1 MMKYTI
7 DSSQKEKL
15 IEIFA
20 HQLEKQDKEIR
31 FAYIFGSFISET
43 YFSDIDIGI
52 VVGFDLKSPLDF
64 EIELENQLEKIAKFP
79 VDVRVLNNAPIS
91 FTQNVFRTGRVI
103 LDKYPNI
110 RADFEGKILKE
121 YFDFAPYHRLYLQ
134 EVINA
139 PV

>member
-1 MMKYTI
+1 MKYTI
-7 DSSQKEKL
+7 ESSEKEKL

-20 HQLEKQDKEIR
+20 YQLEKQYKEIR
-31 FAYIFGSFISET
+31 FAYIFGSFISER
-43 YFSDIDIGI
+43 YFSDIDLGI
-52 VVGFDLKSPLDF
+52 VLGADLKSPLDF
-64 EIELENQLEKIAKFP
+64 EIELENRLEKIAELP

-110 RADFEGKILKE
+110 RADFEGRILKE
-121 YFDFAPYHRLYLQ
+121 YFDFAPYHRAYLQ

>member
-1 MMKYTI
+1 MKYTI
-7 DSSQKEKL
+7 ESSEKEKL

-20 HQLEKQDKEIR
+20 YQLEKQHKEIR
-31 FAYIFGSFISET
+31 FAYIFGSFISAM
-43 YFSDIDIGI
+43 YFSDIDLGI
-52 VVGFDLKSPLDF
+52 VVGVDLKSPLNF
-64 EIELENQLEKIAKFP
+64 EIELENRLEKIAKFP

-110 RADFEGKILKE
+110 RADFEGRILKE
-121 YFDFAPYHRLYLQ
+121 YFDFAPYQRAYLH

>member
-1 MMKYTI
+1 MKYTI

-20 HQLEKQDKEIR
+20 NQLEKQDKEIR
-31 FAYIFGSFISET
+31 FAYIFGSFISER
-43 YFSDIDIGI
+43 YFSDIDLGI
-52 VVGFDLKSPLDF
+52 VLGVDLKSPLDF
-64 EIELENQLEKIAKFP
+64 EIELENRLEKIAELP

-110 RADFEGKILKE
+110 RADFEGRILKE
-121 YFDFAPYHRLYLQ
+121 YFDFARYHRAYLQ

>member
-1 MMKYTI
+1 MKYTI

-20 HQLEKQDKEIR
+20 RQLEKKYKEIR

-43 YFSDIDIGI
+43 YFSDIDLGI
-52 VVGFDLKSPLDF
+52 VLGVDLKSPLDF
-64 EIELENQLEKIAKFP
+64 EIELENRLEKIAKLP

-110 RADFEGKILKE
+110 RADFEGRILKE
-121 YFDFAPYHRLYLQ
+121 YFDFAPYHRAYLQ

>member
-1 MMKYTI
+1 MKYTI

-20 HQLEKQDKEIR
+20 RQLEKQYKEIR

-43 YFSDIDIGI
+43 YFSDIDLGI
-52 VVGFDLKSPLDF
+52 VLGVDLKSPLDF
-64 EIELENQLEKIAKFP
+64 EIELENRLEKIAKLP
-79 VDVRVLNNAPIS
+79 VDVRVLNYAPIS

-110 RADFEGKILKE
+110 RADFEGRILKK
-121 YFDFAPYHRLYLQ
+121 YFDFAPYHRAYLQ